1 MSFTSGNDIN
11 ILQSTNPQVVG
22 AGAGDDRYVLD
33 ASTLNPGQ
41 RITLSDTLGQNT
53 LQLTNGL
60 IIVSSL
66 VANDALQLT
75 LVNGAVITVL
85 GASKFYFQTGGNGI
99 NGTKGSS
106 QTYADFAFF
115 GLGANGIPASGAA
128 PAAGG
133 MKTVLDMGGTRSTLQ
148 LSSTNEYQYDA
159 YIQDPLLLS
168 GVYFTLPDLF

>member
-1 MSFTSGNDIN
+1 MNDIN
-11 ILQSTNPQVVG
+11 ILQGTNSEAVG

-53 LQLTNGL
+53 LQLTGDL

-75 LVNGAVITVL
+75 LVNGAVITIL
-85 GASKFYFQTGGNGI
+85 GASKFYFQTGGDPL

-106 QTYADFAFF
+106 QTYTDFAFF
-115 GLGANGIPASGAA
+115 GLGVNDIPASGAA
-128 PAAGG
+128 PAVGS
-133 MKTVLDMGGTRSTLQ
+133 MKTVFEWGGTRNVYVESLVSPQIQ
-148 LSSTNEYQYDA
+148 LV
-159 YIQDPLLLS
+159 
-168 GVYFTLPDLF
+168 GVPDLF